1 MRILIE
7 DTVFLSLDN
16 QTKLFPH
23 TNECGKLEE
32 NIIKLISGIKVLD
45 IPILVTEQY
54 SKAIGPTIESIVD
67 LLGDECKPI
76 EKMAFSCMDEP
87 IFVSALEKTNKKN
100 IIICGIE
107 SHVCVLQTAIDLLD
121 KGYKPIII
129 EDCVSSRNP
138 NDKKHAIRRMARSGA
153 IISTYESILF
163 ELQRFSGTDRFKLIS
178 KIIK

>member
-1 MRILIE
+1 MRILTE
-7 DTVFLSLDN
+7 DTAFLSLDN
-16 QTKLFPH
+16 QSRLFPSIF
-23 TNECGKLEE
+23 ESEKLEI
-32 NIIKLISGIKVLD
+32 NIIKLISGIKVLE

-54 SKAIGPTIESIVD
+54 SKAIGATIESIIN
-67 LLGDECKPI
+67 LLDEDYKPI

-87 IFVSALEKTNKKN
+87 NFVTTLKALNRKN
-100 IIICGIE
+100 VIICGIE
-107 SHVCVLQTAIDLLD
+107 SHVCVLQTTIDMLSA
-121 KGYKPIII
+121 GYQPIII

-163 ELQRFSGTDRFKLIS
+163 ELQRFSGTDRFKAIS

>member
-1 MRILIE
+1 MRILLE

-16 QTKLFPH
+16 QSRLFPSIFE
-23 TNECGKLEE
+23 NEKLEI
-32 NIIKLISGIKVLD
+32 NLLKLISGMKVLEL
-45 IPILVTEQY
+45 PILVTEQY
-54 SKAIGPTIESIVD
+54 SKAIGATIESIVES
-67 LLGDECKPI
+67 LGDLYQPI

-87 IFVSALEKTNKKN
+87 NFVSALKALNRKN
-100 IIICGIE
+100 VIICGIE
-107 SHVCVLQTAIDLLD
+107 SHVCVLQTTIDMLD
-121 KGYKPIII
+121 AGYKPIII

-163 ELQRFSGTDRFKLIS
+163 ELQRYSGTDRFKAIS